1 MKCKRTHLFNFYA
14 PHQCPPLIDETAIEI
29 DTRTEIDHTNHLL
42 TAAVLVLQLID
53 IAHHPNRKTQIET
66 ASAVGGKR
74 RIGTETEIVEEAAKG
89 TGAVQESGR
98 RRDQGERKSGTRTRR
113 SESALLF
120 EHSAESV

>member
-1 MKCKRTHLFNFYA
+1 MNFYA
-14 PHQCPPLIDETAIEI
+14 QHQCPPLIDETAIEI
-29 DTRTEIDHTNHLL
+29 ATRTEIDHTNHLL